1 MLAEIITIGDEILIG
16 QIIDTNSA
24 FIAHELNQ
32 IGVSVYQITS
42 VQDERNH
49 ILKAFEEAE
58 SRADVIIITG
68 GLGPTKDDIT
78 KRTLCEYFGDTL
90 VESKEVLEHVEELFR
105 NYISTPISDMNR
117 RQALVPSRATVLKNA
132 YGTAPGMWI
141 KHGGKVFVSLP
152 GVPFEMKSLVQNE
165 VIPRIVEEF
174 HRPFIL
180 HRTLITYGVGES
192 AIAEKIEDWENALPS
207 FIRLA
212 YLPNLGKVRL
222 RLTAKGTDKESIG
235 MAVDEEILKLHG
247 IIGDIIFGEDQN
259 GALEE
264 VVGKILAKK
273 KYTLATAESCTGGA
287 IAERITSV
295 PGASAYFKG
304 SVVSYAT
311 EAKIKVL
318 QVSEK
323 VINKDSVVSEAVAK
337 AMAQNV
343 KELFNTDFAISTT
356 GNAGPT
362 KGDSDADVGTVY
374 IAIASPSGVYA
385 EKFMMGNHRERIV
398 QKAVNKSFELLQ
410 KEILKF

>member
-90 VESKEVLEHVEELFR
+90 VESKEVLEHVEELFK

-165 VIPRIVEEF
+165 VVPKIVEEF

-222 RLTAKGTDKESIG
+222 RLTAKGTDKEGIG

-356 GNAGPT
+356 GNAGPA